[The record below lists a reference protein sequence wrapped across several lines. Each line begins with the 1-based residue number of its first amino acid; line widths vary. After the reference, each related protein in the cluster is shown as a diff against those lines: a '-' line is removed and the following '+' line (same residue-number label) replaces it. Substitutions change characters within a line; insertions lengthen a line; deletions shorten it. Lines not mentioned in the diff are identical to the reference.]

1 MSKLPRT
8 VIWIL
13 AAAGGAILLAGLA
26 WLGLA
31 ALQTTPSASKAD
43 RSTRPASPVLKEPA
57 SASPPPVMPGL
68 PAEPLPLSSPDRDA
82 RLNQLADAARG
93 TAAAIDPRTLAALT
107 APQAE
112 TISRSGEIPR
122 QRRWQFFMPDGL
134 TTREY
139 ARILDALGIELA
151 VVAGA
156 ELHYVRRLSD
166 PMPQRRS
173 GPTQDERRLYLAWEH
188 GRLEEADRELLRA
201 AGIDPAGSVILHL
214 VSAELEEKMAALE
227 QQFAHRQANAIRTT
241 RFSVRYGEGDYE
253 VYVVKQEPLR

>member
-8 VIWIL
+8 AVWPL
-13 AAAGGAILLAGLA
+13 AAAGGLILLIGLV

-31 ALQTTPSASKAD
+31 ALRTTPSNSNAD
-43 RSTRPASPVLKEPA
+43 RGTASSILNEPA
-57 SASPPPVMPGL
+57 SAGPPPVVPGL
-68 PAEPLPLSSPDRDA
+68 PAEPLPLSSPGRDA
-82 RLNQLADAARG
+82 HLNQLAEAARA
-93 TAAAIDPRTLAALT
+93 TAAAIDPRTLAGLT
-107 APQAE
+107 AQQAE

-156 ELHYVRRLSD
+156 ELHYVRQLSD

-173 GPTQDERRLYLAWEH
+173 GPAQVERRLYLAWEH

-214 VSAELEEKMAALE
+214 ISAELEEKMAALE
-227 QQFAHRQANAIRTT
+227 QQFANRQANAIRTT
-241 RFSVRYGEGDYE
+241 RFSVRYGEGGYE